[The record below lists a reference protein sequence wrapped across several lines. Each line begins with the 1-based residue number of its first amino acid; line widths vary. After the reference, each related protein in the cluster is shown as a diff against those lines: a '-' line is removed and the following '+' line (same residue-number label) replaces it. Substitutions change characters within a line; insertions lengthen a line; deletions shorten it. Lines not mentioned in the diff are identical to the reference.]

1 MGLSRQFVRLIL
13 KVVKQ
18 EVIHLVIDDTLTLRA
33 SKKAP
38 GSQIHHQH
46 GNKPNLAQYVRGQC
60 WVSLAWVIRREK
72 QPVAL
77 PLLTRLVPGISN
89 TGKRVAAKTL
99 IRAVYRLLDG
109 RKVRVLVDSWY
120 MRRIF
125 IESML
130 ARGFDVIGQVRI
142 DTRLYD
148 EPPKRKKGQRGR
160 PRKYGRKYTPKRI
173 AHLKRSMVT
182 LPLYGKEQEVRYR
195 SKVLMAHFLGGRL
208 VRVVWC
214 EFKSESGH
222 WKKAHLLL
230 STDAKLTPEQIIEAY
245 GERWSIE
252 SKCVFGLVIDF
263 GTSQSP
269 KSTRPLTTYLCPSRP
284 GHQALRNN
292 FASSLL
298 LRTWLPMTGR
308 RVRRPT
314 LFSLWRK
321 ARRENSAA
329 SRLLGSTSLR
339 FALHG
344 WQRVQEP
351 VFRLLGEAD
360 NIHLIEP
367 LDYLP
372 FVYLMQ
378 QSYLV
383 LTDSGGVQ
391 EEAPSLGKPVLVM
404 RSTTERPEALDAG
417 TVELV
422 GTDTNSI
429 VSAISDLLDQKASY
443 EKMAFSHNPY
453 GDGNAST
460 RISKALSPINQPM
473 SAVSYLNP

>member
-1 MGLSRQFVRLIL
+1 MDAKGYSRIPRELCYWITFLAEALPLRSVGTFIELLIGAMLTPAGFVTEAYLVVTMRNHWSSYYKWLQKGRWSWLGLSRQFVRLIL

-77 PLLTRLVPGISN
+77 PLLTHLVPGISN
-89 TGKRVAAKTL
+89 TGKLVAAKTL

-109 RKVRVLVDSWY
+109 RKERVLVDSWY

-208 VRVVWC
+208 VHVVWC

-252 SKCVFGLVIDF
+252 SMFNQLKLSWGLKEAWQQTRQTLHRWVHLTLVGYGLIQLLGYLDDQ
-263 GTSQSP
+263 TVRQLCCHSP
-269 KSTRPLTTYLCPSRP
+269 WRKDNPTTAGQIRK
-284 GHQALRNN
+284 G
-292 FASSLL
+292 LL
-298 LRTWLPMTGR
+298 LIFHHVP
-308 RVRRPT
+308 VRQWWNRKCRKFEPPN
-314 LFSLWRK
+314 WR
-321 ARRENSAA
+321 
-329 SRLLGSTSLR
+329 GSE
-339 FALHG
+339 
-344 WQRVQEP
+344 Q
-351 VFRLLGEAD
+351 
-360 NIHLIEP
+360 
-367 LDYLP
+367 
-372 FVYLMQ
+372 
-378 QSYLV
+378 
-383 LTDSGGVQ
+383 
-391 EEAPSLGKPVLVM
+391 
-404 RSTTERPEALDAG
+404 DA
-417 TVELV
+417 
-422 GTDTNSI
+422 
-429 VSAISDLLDQKASY
+429 AIS
-443 EKMAFSHNPY
+443 
-453 GDGNAST
+453 
-460 RISKALSPINQPM
+460 
-473 SAVSYLNP
+473 V

>member
-1 MGLSRQFVRLIL
+1 MDAKGYSRIPRELCYWITFLAEALPLRSVGTFIELLIGAMLTPAGFVTEAYLVVTMRNHWSSYYKWLQKGRWSWLGLSRQFVRLIL

-89 TGKRVAAKTL
+89 MGKLVAAKTL

-252 SKCVFGLVIDF
+252 SMFNQLKLSWGLKEAWQQTRQTLHRWVHLTLVGYGLIQLLGYLDDQ
-263 GTSQSP
+263 TVRQLCCHSP
-269 KSTRPLTTYLCPSRP
+269 WRKDNPTTAGQIRK
-284 GHQALRNN
+284 G
-292 FASSLL
+292 LL
-298 LRTWLPMTGR
+298 LIFHHVP
-308 RVRRPT
+308 VRQWWNRKCRKFEPPN
-314 LFSLWRK
+314 WR
-321 ARRENSAA
+321 
-329 SRLLGSTSLR
+329 GSE
-339 FALHG
+339 
-344 WQRVQEP
+344 Q
-351 VFRLLGEAD
+351 
-360 NIHLIEP
+360 
-367 LDYLP
+367 
-372 FVYLMQ
+372 
-378 QSYLV
+378 
-383 LTDSGGVQ
+383 
-391 EEAPSLGKPVLVM
+391 
-404 RSTTERPEALDAG
+404 DA
-417 TVELV
+417 
-422 GTDTNSI
+422 
-429 VSAISDLLDQKASY
+429 AIS
-443 EKMAFSHNPY
+443 
-453 GDGNAST
+453 
-460 RISKALSPINQPM
+460 
-473 SAVSYLNP
+473 V

>member
-1 MGLSRQFVRLIL
+1 M
-13 KVVKQ
+13 
-18 EVIHLVIDDTLTLRA
+18 
-33 SKKAP
+33 
-38 GSQIHHQH
+38 
-46 GNKPNLAQYVRGQC
+46 
-60 WVSLAWVIRREK
+60 
-72 QPVAL
+72 
-77 PLLTRLVPGISN
+77 
-89 TGKRVAAKTL
+89 
-99 IRAVYRLLDG
+99 
-109 RKVRVLVDSWY
+109 
-120 MRRIF
+120 
-125 IESML
+125 
-130 ARGFDVIGQVRI
+130 
-142 DTRLYD
+142 
-148 EPPKRKKGQRGR
+148 
-160 PRKYGRKYTPKRI
+160 
-173 AHLKRSMVT
+173 
-182 LPLYGKEQEVRYR
+182 
-195 SKVLMAHFLGGRL
+195 
-208 VRVVWC
+208 
-214 EFKSESGH
+214 
-222 WKKAHLLL
+222 
-230 STDAKLTPEQIIEAY
+230 
-245 GERWSIE
+245 
-252 SKCVFGLVIDF
+252 
-263 GTSQSP
+263 
-269 KSTRPLTTYLCPSRP
+269 
-284 GHQALRNN
+284 
-292 FASSLL
+292 
-298 LRTWLPMTGR
+298 
-308 RVRRPT
+308 
-314 LFSLWRK
+314 FSLWRK

-443 EKMAFSHNPY
+443 EKMAFSHN
-453 GDGNAST
+453 GNAST

>member
-1 MGLSRQFVRLIL
+1 MDAKGYSRIPRELCYWITFLAEALPLRSVGTFIELLIGAMLTPAGFVTEAYLVVTMRNHWSSYYKWLQKGHWSWLGLSRQFVRLIL

-89 TGKRVAAKTL
+89 TGKLVAAKTL

-252 SKCVFGLVIDF
+252 SMFNQLKLSWGLKEAWQQTRQTLHRWVHLTLVGYGLIQLLGYLDDQ
-263 GTSQSP
+263 TVRQLCCHSP
-269 KSTRPLTTYLCPSRP
+269 WRKDNPTTAGQIRK
-284 GHQALRNN
+284 G
-292 FASSLL
+292 LL
-298 LRTWLPMTGR
+298 LIFHHVP
-308 RVRRPT
+308 VRQWWNRKCRKFEPPN
-314 LFSLWRK
+314 WR
-321 ARRENSAA
+321 
-329 SRLLGSTSLR
+329 GSE
-339 FALHG
+339 
-344 WQRVQEP
+344 Q
-351 VFRLLGEAD
+351 
-360 NIHLIEP
+360 
-367 LDYLP
+367 
-372 FVYLMQ
+372 
-378 QSYLV
+378 
-383 LTDSGGVQ
+383 
-391 EEAPSLGKPVLVM
+391 
-404 RSTTERPEALDAG
+404 DA
-417 TVELV
+417 
-422 GTDTNSI
+422 
-429 VSAISDLLDQKASY
+429 AIS
-443 EKMAFSHNPY
+443 
-453 GDGNAST
+453 
-460 RISKALSPINQPM
+460 
-473 SAVSYLNP
+473 V